1 MRLFRSR
8 LGLLLHD
15 SVLRNRPPHRDQ
27 LLSCALIAEL
37 GDPTLQA
44 WVRTRIGNHIRAEFR
59 IFVSDFRQ
67 KHGICVR
74 ILHGRHRGIEIDH
87 HDLLISCSVN
97 IVLNTLI

>member
-1 MRLFRSR
+1 MLQINMADVMNVIGS
-8 LGLLLHD
+8 LT
-15 SVLRNRPPHRDQ
+15 PY
-27 LLSCALIAEL
+27 LI
-37 GDPTLQA
+37 
-44 WVRTRIGNHIRAEFR
+44 R

-87 HDLLISCSVN
+87 HDLLISWSVN